1 MDFTKLMR
9 PFDNN
14 LKYLNENKNILI
26 FVLAGLG
33 IYLVHFNE
41 SITNRAIELYSNN
54 IFKLIIFIIIT
65 YVSGS
70 SPAIGIS
77 LAIMILISFQII
89 TNKKLRQDLE
99 KNSEQNQNQNQ
110 EQNLLEKFNNF
121 SEINPS
127 DTTYLSNEFLTNPF
141 EKISENSRSSNLDL
155 DSKLVTPTDISIQM
169 LNEGKLMLDDSEQ
182 MATDLKTRFDMR
194 EQEIAEITRKTGKD
208 LIESG
213 LNRMQQADLGEYNSI
228 YPSTT
233 NTNTNTIKFVKYEN
247 NPDEINDKIAK
258 YDELLKN
265 YKILLSTKKMYNSSN
280 KFNNIN
286 HNNLI
291 DDDIKE
297 YIEKIN
303 INQFELLEKIYN
315 NKKNKLTLE
324 KQQLIENQINQINS
338 IKKTNGDWAKELK
351 KLISL
356 I

>member
-228 YPSTT
+228 YPSTI
-233 NTNTNTIKFVKYEN
+233 NTNTIKFVKYEN

-258 YDELLKN
+258 YNELLKN

-286 HNNLI
+286 QNNLI